1 MPYRPSAVYLSPQ
14 PRAITAVLLSFP
26 SHSYCQFL
34 SYRILSRTQTMD
46 VPQPSNRPLE
56 LPPNCNSCQY
66 CESCDPK
73 NGDPRR
79 ILRFCQH
86 GLGRT
91 FVELRDSVSSGHDCP
106 ATAPLR
112 RATRTGQQPGNPRT
126 TQSGQIPIPQPQQP
140 SAEAIR
146 AGFIY
151 RNNLATDNTRIHYGQ
166 KYAEVPLVEG
176 PTVYEGMIAEKD
188 SEVHAGNVYNHGNTT
203 I

>member
-56 LPPNCNSCQY
+56 LPPNCDSCQY
-66 CESCDPK
+66 CEKCDPK
-73 NGDPRR
+73 DDASRR
-79 ILRFCQH
+79 ILRFCHH

-91 FVELRDSVSSGHDCP
+91 FVELRDSVSSGHDCL

-112 RATRTGQQPGNPRT
+112 RATRTRQKPSNPGT

-140 SAEAIR
+140 SANAIR

-151 RNNLATDNTRIHYGQ
+151 RNNLATDNTRIQYGQ
-166 KYAEVPLVEG
+166 IYAGVPGVEG

-188 SEVHAGNVYNHGNTT
+188 SKVHAGNVYNHGNTT